1 MSDSQEPPLRPANEN
16 PWYCLA
22 TLHGEQPRDR
32 LDKELAEKNH
42 RAWQQWVGGIL
53 NSTGR
58 AEFLNA
64 FIGRMGRPSHPPEPT
79 EEIDF
84 SDTSFDRRVIFH
96 GFSFR
101 ERAHFRSAVFS
112 EEADFSGAQF
122 SGQSIDFSS
131 AKFLGVANFS
141 HAQFSVIGGSDFQ
154 SATFSDRVDF
164 QYANFVD
171 PNFHSVKFADAAHF
185 NHTRFTGRADFLS
198 TIFSDVAHFDSAVFN
213 NEADF
218 ESATFAEAT
227 YFRSATFS
235 SLADFSK
242 TTFSSHI
249 YFVNAKF
256 DGNTVFAHSCFAE
269 HVPDFR
275 GATLHQATEWHGIV
289 WPKPPKNKDDA
300 QQQVY
305 AYERLKQEMEQL
317 KKHDDEQR
325 FFRRELRARRGLV
338 SPLSGK
344 WLLNFAYDAS
354 SFYGNSVS
362 RPLYWLLV
370 VFAAGAAIFAR
381 APIHCGAPMPLRL
394 AIKLSFANMFV
405 FLPDKR
411 EIMTPEMIS
420 CLSDTTR
427 ALSAIQSVSGVV
439 LLFLLG
445 LALRNRFRMK

>member
-1 MSDSQEPPLRPANEN
+1 MSGPEKPELRPANEN

-22 TLHGEQPRDR
+22 TIHGEQPIDR
-32 LDKELAEKNH
+32 IDRELAEKNCAFWRRWIDLDPNDH
-42 RAWQQWVGGIL
+42 QARVEIESSFAKRTTSL
-53 NSTGR
+53 SLPDP
-58 AEFLNA
+58 AEPADFSRTR
-64 FIGRMGRPSHPPEPT
+64 FDRPMDFGSFPFRRP
-79 EEIDF
+79 IDF
-84 SDTSFDRRVIFH
+84 SSTL
-96 GFSFR
+96 FSQMANFR
-101 ERAHFRSAVFS
+101 GAHFYGNSDFSYVTFS
-112 EEADFSGAQF
+112 ETTDFSRAQF
-122 SGQSIDFSS
+122 SGSGANFQGATFSGHVLFGYARLVNS
-131 AKFLGVANFS
+131 NFIAAKFGKGVDFNSSTFTVQASFTAAIFADFAYFRSSVFDCEANFNS
-141 HAQFSVIGGSDFQ
+141 TTFTSRVDFGSV
-154 SATFSDRVDF
+154 AFSDRVSF
-164 QYANFVD
+164 FRTNFFKEILFV
-171 PNFHSVKFADAAHF
+171 NTKFGG
-185 NHTRFTGRADFLS
+185 HT
-198 TIFSDVAHFDSAVFN
+198 
-213 NEADF
+213 
-218 ESATFAEAT
+218 TFA
-227 YFRSATFS
+227 
-235 SLADFSK
+235 
-242 TTFSSHI
+242 
-249 YFVNAKF
+249 NARF
-256 DGNTVFAHSCFAE
+256 ET
-269 HVPDFR
+269 HVADFR
-275 GATLHQATEWHGIV
+275 GAMMHQATEWHGVV

-344 WLLNFAYDAS
+344 WLLNLAYDAS

-427 ALSAIQSVSGVV
+427 AVSALQSVSGVV